1 MEREGRSQVLKLQTT
16 DQNTIQKLKNVIMVP
31 RVSQFIDWT
40 FSHKMWLE
48 NFKLVQLNRDKLV
61 LKRLQIGLFISLQFS
76 WKVKLTYTEKRM
88 YCLR

>member
-1 MEREGRSQVLKLQTT
+1 MEKEGRSQVLKLQTT

-61 LKRLQIGLFISLQFS
+61 LKRLQIGLFISLHFS